1 MNEISRVDLENILTN
16 RFVIQSDLIN
26 ANVLDISLFT
36 NLLPS
41 VLSRR
46 KDSPFLFYYL
56 PAISQII
63 YFTCSAMGFNCRK
76 RFLRSPISATT
87 LVLWRWYARISRP
100 IRTSSDVS
108 HVNHTCLHST
118 KGNTWI
124 ATVWMFQYIAVIL
137 FFLWN
142 ADISSEMSEE
152 EKSRCDTIGI
162 HESLKVSFAD
172 TCLL

>member
-1 MNEISRVDLENILTN
+1 MFYERNLSSR
-16 RFVIQSDLIN
+16 
-26 ANVLDISLFT
+26 
-36 NLLPS
+36 
-41 VLSRR
+41 SRKYFDQPLCHPVR
-46 KDSPFLFYYL
+46 SNQRECSRHFALCEFAAFSAKDSPFLFYYL

-63 YFTCSAMGFNCRK
+63 YFTCSAMGFNRRK

-124 ATVWMFQYIAVIL
+124 AVWWMFQYIAVIL

-152 EKSRCDTIGI
+152 EKSRRDTIRI